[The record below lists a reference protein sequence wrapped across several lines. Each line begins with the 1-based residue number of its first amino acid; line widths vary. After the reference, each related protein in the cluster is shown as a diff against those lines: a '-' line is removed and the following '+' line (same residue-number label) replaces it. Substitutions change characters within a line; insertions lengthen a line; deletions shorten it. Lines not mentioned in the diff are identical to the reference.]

1 MVKSPF
7 TSLDG
12 AEDWVNNWADSVSEQ
27 AARAQALADR
37 VSAMTS
43 SASGAQGAVGVTVDG
58 SGALADL
65 RLDDRVLGWSAGDI
79 AAEILAVM
87 HDAQSGLA
95 QLVVDAAADTVGMD
109 SPTAR
114 AVVSSFEQRFPAAEP
129 GPRSR

>member
-1 MVKSPF
+1 MVKNPF

-12 AEDWVNNWADSVSEQ
+12 AENWVNNWADSVSEQ

-65 RLDDRVLGWSAGDI
+65 RPI
-79 AAEILAVM
+79 ACWDGRPAISQRRSSPSCM
-87 HDAQSGLA
+87 RRR
-95 QLVVDAAADTVGMD
+95 ADWP
-109 SPTAR
+109 SW
-114 AVVSSFEQRFPAAEP
+114 
-129 GPRSR
+129 

>member
-12 AEDWVNNWADSVSEQ
+12 AENWVNNWAASVSEQ

-79 AAEILAVM
+79 AAKILAVM
-87 HDAQSGLA
+87 HEAQSGLA
-95 QLVVDAAADTVGMD
+95 QLVVDAAVDTVGMD
-109 SPTAR
+109 SPT
-114 AVVSSFEQRFPAAEP
+114 
-129 GPRSR
+129 